1 MAPHT
6 MPSTSDILTC
16 SRTEATS
23 MPTRLV
29 TWARLKMTAETRT
42 MTWGL
47 SYFFF
52 KLAMQMPRNRT
63 SSKMAGARRGNFAI
77 IFSYYKPPFF
87 GLLDYTEFG
96 HILKRKKWEIRR

>member
-42 MTWGL
+42 MT
-47 SYFFF
+47 
-52 KLAMQMPRNRT
+52 
-63 SSKMAGARRGNFAI
+63 
-77 IFSYYKPPFF
+77 
-87 GLLDYTEFG
+87 
-96 HILKRKKWEIRR
+96 